1 MLMCTHFAARGESS
15 AVNVQLIGILNNML
29 VLSQV
34 TMAGFMPPSVFA
46 ATAAMIS
53 MAVAINT
60 GRLRGA
66 VTPASPVLGSI
77 PVWSLWQLFAG
88 VCGLA
93 LIPQVMSNLLL
104 PGLNLGVVPGAACAL
119 SLGAY
124 FTYKMRSERSRSA
137 LRPVVG
143 QLPGWAATLLFALSP
158 LPQLVRNFMEPQS
171 LEGLSLGT
179 MLLALSGNALMLPR
193 ALFIQDPVWIAGT
206 SWACLAGWGQL
217 LSLRLGSVG
226 GGWVLEEGSCREG
239 APPCSRLACCF
250 TLIRLFHARTRR
262 HTYLSAAPFLLL
274 TALLV
279 GYVVFVLT
287 TNARFRT
294 KTVESVW
301 QELPKPDLQ

>member
-1 MLMCTHFAARGESS
+1 MVASASIPFSILVLPQVLQNYLSISNGNAGALSIISWEVRRGPTSMRASTLHACTCSHLSLPSPALQGYLSGLLGNMLMCTHFAARGESS

-34 TMAGFMPPSVFA
+34 TLAGFMPPSVFA
-46 ATAAMIS
+46 ATTAMIS
-53 MAVAINT
+53 LAVAINT
-60 GRLRGA
+60 GRLRGSISE
-66 VTPASPVLGSI
+66 ASPVVGSI

-93 LIPQVMSNLLL
+93 LIPQVMSNQLL
-104 PGLNLGVVPGAACAL
+104 PGLNLGVVPGAACGL

-193 ALFIQDPVWIAGT
+193 ALFIRDPVWIAGT

-217 LSLRLGSVG
+217 LSLRLGSM
-226 GGWVLEEGSCREG
+226 G
-239 APPCSRLACCF
+239 A
-250 TLIRLFHARTRR
+250 
-262 HTYLSAAPFLLL
+262 
-274 TALLV
+274 
-279 GYVVFVLT
+279 G
-287 TNARFRT
+287 
-294 KTVESVW
+294 
-301 QELPKPDLQ
+301 